1 MIMNGLE
8 GHMQEFGLY
17 PKILWRAIGRFWA
30 AAQLG
35 YSSVSVQ
42 SWLGGKKKKKKTNG
56 EKDQFESC
64 CNSPVRNDKNAYQ
77 VSGDKMKNAKPA
89 RMYWEAQVATLTAHG
104 DNRQYWSNYKRRQI

>member
-17 PKILWRAIGRFWA
+17 PKILWRATGRFWA

-42 SWLGGKKKKKKTNG
+42 SWLGGKKKKTNG

-77 VSGDKMKNAKPA
+77 VSGDKMKSAKPA
-89 RMYWEAQVATLTAHG
+89 RIYWEAQVATLMADG
-104 DNRQYWSNYKRRQI
+104 DNTWYWSNYKRRQI